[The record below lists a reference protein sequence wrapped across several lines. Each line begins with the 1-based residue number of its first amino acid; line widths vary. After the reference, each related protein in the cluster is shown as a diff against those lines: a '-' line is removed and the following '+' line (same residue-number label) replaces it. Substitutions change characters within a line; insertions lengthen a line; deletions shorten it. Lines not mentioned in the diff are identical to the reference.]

1 VDLNDQD
8 LTAPGGFDWW
18 TDLEISLVKAFGW
31 SLEDIDETEIDSLIP
46 FIMRFKET
54 EGGDRPAEKRKVYV
68 DQVNWL

>member
-1 VDLNDQD
+1 MDLNDQD

-31 SLEDIDETEIDSLIP
+31 SLEDIDETDIDSLIP
-46 FIMRFKET
+46 FIMRFNET
-54 EGGDRPAEKRKVYV
+54 EGGDRPVKKKKVYV